1 MRLKDAVCALRK
13 FLLCISFLCTW
24 CSIKDIRMHEKMNQ
38 PPICKINISAS
49 SIQRHPC
56 RIATHSSSSSLRG
69 LMIENLPK
77 EAARQVAFRELQGE
91 VPGMRDEAS
100 ARRPTKTLDGATVS
114 AHSPGTPG
122 GHERMALLALENL
135 HLSFGGVA
143 ALAGVSLEI
152 NATDFFA
159 IIGPNGAG
167 KTSIFNCISGIYTP
181 TRGRIRF
188 DGRDISSLKPH
199 QRAQLRIARTFQ
211 NIALFKGMTVL
222 DNIKIGRHIHLRS
235 GILACSLYYGKAVRE
250 ELEHRAV
257 IERDIIDLLALQD
270 IRHKIVGTLPYG
282 LQKRVELA
290 RALALDPLVLLLD
303 EPTAGMNAEETEE
316 MVRFILYVKRIKQ
329 LTTVMIE
336 HDIVAVV
343 ENSGRLAVLDFG
355 QKIAE
360 GLPPEVQHD
369 PLVIKAYLGEEF
381 EVA

>member
-1 MRLKDAVCALRK
+1 
-13 FLLCISFLCTW
+13 
-24 CSIKDIRMHEKMNQ
+24 
-38 PPICKINISAS
+38 
-49 SIQRHPC
+49 
-56 RIATHSSSSSLRG
+56 
-69 LMIENLPK
+69 
-77 EAARQVAFRELQGE
+77 
-91 VPGMRDEAS
+91 
-100 ARRPTKTLDGATVS
+100 
-114 AHSPGTPG
+114 
-122 GHERMALLALENL
+122 MALLTLEDI
-135 HLSFGGVA
+135 HLRFGGVI
-143 ALAGVSLEI
+143 ALASVSLEV

-181 TRGRIRF
+181 TRGRILF
-188 DGRDISSLKPH
+188 NGHDISSLKPH

-235 GILACSLYYGKAVRE
+235 GILACGLYYGKAVRE

-257 IERDIIDLLALQD
+257 IERDIIDLLELQD

-303 EPTAGMNAEETEE
+303 EPTAGMNAEETED

-336 HDIVAVV
+336 HDMGVV
-343 ENSGRLAVLDFG
+343 MDISDRVAVLDFG
-355 QKIAE
+355 KKIAE
-360 GLPPEVQHD
+360 GLPPEVQQD